1 MSTDAPPPP
10 EAPPKLP
17 LRAVLAT
24 YSTGIFSHSQNIIYG
39 VIVPLWAVYLEL
51 SPVLIGI
58 VIGARHVLPVCLS
71 IHGGTLMDRFGTR
84 RIMVVFGCVSAITAV
99 LFPLLPAAVPLIM
112 LQLLNGLATNMG
124 WVGAQTLVG
133 HMSRGDPAQFGRLT
147 FATRL
152 GTFVGPIVIGAVWE
166 HVGPWGAFVL
176 LAFWSLALL
185 AAVRLAE
192 IPDQPASDTGTRPS
206 LGEIMPK
213 LADYI
218 AAFAMLAVPVIA
230 FVMAV
235 SAIRIGGTAIRSS
248 FYVVYL
254 DQIGLTGTAIGF
266 LVGSAEIIGAAGA
279 LSVGLLARRFSPHW
293 LFLVVVVAS
302 VVLIMITPLLGS
314 LFPLLLLASLMR
326 GGTLGLSQPL
336 MTSILSKAA
345 GPKAQGVSVGLRTA
359 INGLISMILPVI
371 MGAVATLYG
380 LEESFIII
388 GAALLLMCLAA
399 AWGALH
405 ANIRTGD

>member
-1 MSTDAPPPP
+1 MPADAPPPAA
-10 EAPPKLP
+10 APVLP

-39 VIVPLWAVYLEL
+39 VIIPLWAVYLEF
-51 SPVLIGI
+51 SPFLIGI

-71 IHGGTLMDRFGTR
+71 IHGGVLMDRFGTR
-84 RIMVVFGCVSAITAV
+84 RIMLVFGVVSAVTAL
-99 LFPLLPAAVPLIM
+99 LFPVLPAALPLIV

-152 GTFVGPIVIGAVWE
+152 GTFAGPIVIGAVWQ

-192 IPDQPASDTGTRPS
+192 IPEQPTDTGTKPS
-206 LGEIMPK
+206 LRELMPK

-218 AAFAMLAVPVIA
+218 TAFAMLTVPVIA

-235 SAIRIGGTAIRSS
+235 SAIRIAGTAIRSS

-266 LVGSAEIIGAAGA
+266 LVGSAEIVGAAGA
-279 LSVGLLARRFSPHW
+279 LSVGWLARRFTPHW

-302 VVLIMITPLLGS
+302 VVLIMITPLLGG
-314 LFPLLLLASLMR
+314 LFWLLFLASLLR

-336 MTSILSKAA
+336 MISILSKAA
-345 GPKAQGVSVGLRTA
+345 GPKAQGISVGLRTA
-359 INGLISMILPVI
+359 INGLTSMILPVI

-380 LEESFIII
+380 LEESFIIM
-388 GAALLLMCLAA
+388 GAAILLMCVVA
-399 AWGALH
+399 AWGAVH
-405 ANIRTGD
+405 GNIRTGS

>member
-1 MSTDAPPPP
+1 MPADAPPPP
-10 EAPPKLP
+10 APPPALP

-39 VIVPLWAVYLEL
+39 VIVPLWAVYLEF
-51 SPVLIGI
+51 SPFLIGI

-71 IHGGTLMDRFGTR
+71 IHGGILMDRMGTR
-84 RIMVVFGCVSAITAV
+84 RIMVVFGVVSAVTAV
-99 LFPLLPAAVPLIM
+99 LFPLLPAAVPLIA
-112 LQLLNGLATNMG
+112 LQLLNGFATNMG

-152 GTFVGPIVIGAVWE
+152 GTFFGPIVIGAVWE

-185 AAVRLAE
+185 GAVRLAE
-192 IPDQPASDTGTRPS
+192 IPDQTGSGTKPS
-206 LGEIMPK
+206 LSKLMPK

-235 SAIRIGGTAIRSS
+235 SAIRIAGTAIRSS

-254 DQIGLTGTAIGF
+254 DQIGLSATVIGL

-279 LSVGLLARRFSPHW
+279 LSVGPLARRFTPHW

-302 VVLIMITPLLGS
+302 VVLIMITPLLGGI
-314 LFPLLLLASLMR
+314 FWLLLLASLLR

-336 MTSILSKAA
+336 MISILSKAA

-359 INGLISMILPVI
+359 INSLTSMMLPVI

-380 LEESFIII
+380 LEESFIIL
-388 GAALLLMCLAA
+388 GAAILLLCAAA
-399 AWGALH
+399 AWGAIH
-405 ANIRTGD
+405 TNIRTGG

>member
-1 MSTDAPPPP
+1 MPADAPPP
-10 EAPPKLP
+10 APTLP

-39 VIVPLWAVYLEL
+39 VIVPLWAVYLEF
-51 SPVLIGI
+51 SPFLIGI

-71 IHGGTLMDRFGTR
+71 IHGGILMDRMGTR
-84 RIMVVFGCVSAITAV
+84 RIMMVFGVVSAVTAV
-99 LFPLLPAAVPLIM
+99 LFPVLPGAVPLIA
-112 LQLLNGLATNMG
+112 LQMLNGLATNMG

-152 GTFVGPIVIGAVWE
+152 GTFVGPIVIGLVWDW
-166 HVGPWGAFVL
+166 VGPWGAFVL

-192 IPDQPASDTGTRPS
+192 IPEPPAETGTKPS
-206 LGEIMPK
+206 LGDVMPK

-218 AAFAMLAVPVIA
+218 SAFAMMAVPVIA

-235 SAIRIGGTAIRSS
+235 SAIRIAGTAIRSS

-254 DQIGLTGTAIGF
+254 HQIGLTGTAIGF

-279 LSVGLLARRFSPHW
+279 LSVGPLARRFTPHW

-302 VVLIMITPLLGS
+302 VVLIMITPLLGG
-314 LFPLLLLASLMR
+314 LFWLLFVASLLR

-336 MTSILSKAA
+336 MISILSKAA

-359 INGLISMILPVI
+359 INGFTSMTLPVI

-380 LEESFIII
+380 LEESFIILGTAI
-388 GAALLLMCLAA
+388 LLSCVAA
-399 AWGALH
+399 AWGARR
-405 ANIRTGD
+405 ANIRTGS

>member
-1 MSTDAPPPP
+1 MPTDAPPPP
-10 EAPPKLP
+10 PPALP

-39 VIVPLWAVYLEL
+39 VIVPLWAVYLEF
-51 SPVLIGI
+51 SPFLIGI

-71 IHGGTLMDRFGTR
+71 IHGGVLMDRFGTR
-84 RIMVVFGCVSAITAV
+84 RIMVVFGLVSAVTAV
-99 LFPLLPAAVPLIM
+99 LFPVLPAAVPLIM
-112 LQLLNGLATNMG
+112 LQMLNGLATNMG

-152 GTFVGPIVIGAVWE
+152 GTFVGPILIGAVWDIA
-166 HVGPWGAFVL
+166 PWGAFVL

-192 IPDQPASDTGTRPS
+192 IPEQPADSGTKLTLS
-206 LGEIMPK
+206 ELMPK
-213 LADYI
+213 LADYVT
-218 AAFAMLAVPVIA
+218 AFAMLAVPVIA

-235 SAIRIGGTAIRSS
+235 SAIRIAGTAIRSS

-254 DQIGLTGTAIGF
+254 EQIGMTGAVIGL

-279 LSVGLLARRFSPHW
+279 LTVGLLARRFAPHW

-302 VVLIMITPLLGS
+302 VVLIMITPLLGGI
-314 LFPLLLLASLMR
+314 FWLLLLASLMR

-336 MTSILSKAA
+336 MISILSKAA

-388 GAALLLMCLAA
+388 GSAILLLCVVA
-399 AWGALH
+399 AWGAAH
-405 ANIRTGD
+405 ADIRTGDRGKP